1 MEGVAVWLS
10 TLCREGSERAG
21 QLRSVDWRR
30 PVGSPSVA
38 SITSLGFLPW
48 TSEPLS
54 KEVLME
60 NLIEL
65 VNSKEITFCL
75 QSRLNPEIFLKGD
88 FKIAT
93 ENKIIL
99 YSNCTVMS
107 SAIEN
112 ILNSSI

>member
-1 MEGVAVWLS
+1 M
-10 TLCREGSERAG
+10 
-21 QLRSVDWRR
+21 
-30 PVGSPSVA
+30 GSPSVA

-93 ENKIIL
+93 ENKITL

>member
-1 MEGVAVWLS
+1 
-10 TLCREGSERAG
+10 
-21 QLRSVDWRR
+21 
-30 PVGSPSVA
+30 
-38 SITSLGFLPW
+38 
-48 TSEPLS
+48 
-54 KEVLME
+54 ME

-93 ENKIIL
+93 ENKITL

-112 ILNSSI
+112 ILNSSIQLVATFLTAQGTLWECWGQREAEGK